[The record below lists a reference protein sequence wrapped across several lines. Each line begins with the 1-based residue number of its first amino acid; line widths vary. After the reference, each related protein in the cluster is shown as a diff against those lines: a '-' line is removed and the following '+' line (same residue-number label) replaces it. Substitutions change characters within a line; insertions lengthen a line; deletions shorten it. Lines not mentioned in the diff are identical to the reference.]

1 MKKNLYR
8 GIRKDNGEWAF
19 GFPFVGETS
28 SYILYAKMSSGSG
41 SMFFEFDGVEVFP
54 ETVGQYTGLHD
65 ATKWE
70 NLPEKEQQEFLR
82 IHKKEDWNGKMIFE
96 GDIIKSDNGRHSA
109 ISVVKFGEYYPKLFF
124 AMLDICCTGVQHLNA
139 NGFYLES
146 AKHEDM
152 ILFKSRHL
160 VVIGN
165 IYDNPDLLLESKEE
179 K

>member
-1 MKKNLYR
+1 MREILFR
-8 GIRKDNGEWAF
+8 GKRLDNGEWMY
-19 GFPFVGETS
+19 GSLFVGFKKC
-28 SYILYAKMSSGSG
+28 YICPEAIAMYN
-41 SMFFEFDGVEVFP
+41 FDGALCLGGFVEVDP
-54 ETVGQYTGLHD
+54 STIGQYTGLKD
-65 ATKWE
+65 
-70 NLPEKEQQEFLR
+70 N
-82 IHKKEDWNGKMIFE
+82 NGKMIFE

-109 ISVVKFGEYYPKLFF
+109 ISVVKFGEYYPKMFF

>member
-1 MKKNLYR
+1 MREIIFR
-8 GIRKDNGEWAF
+8 GKRLDNGEWVY
-19 GFPFVGETS
+19 GWPFADTADCSLKKVG
-28 SYILYAKMSSGSG
+28 KCGCPH
-41 SMFFEFDGVEVFP
+41 DGREYFIVEWVDDFHEYEEREVIP
-54 ETVGQYTGLHD
+54 DTVGQYTGLKD
-65 ATKWE
+65 
-70 NLPEKEQQEFLR
+70 N
-82 IHKKEDWNGKMIFE
+82 NGKKIFE
-96 GDIIKSDNGRHSA
+96 GDIIKADNGKQSS

-165 IYDNPDLLLESKEE
+165 IHDNPKLIKEE
-179 K
+179 GGT

>member
-1 MKKNLYR
+1 MREIIFR
-8 GIRKDNGEWAF
+8 GKRIDNGEWVY
-19 GFPFVGETS
+19 GSLFVGFKKC
-28 SYILYAKMSSGSG
+28 YICPEAIAMYN
-41 SMFFEFDGVEVFP
+41 FDGALCLGGFVEVDP
-54 ETVGQYTGLHD
+54 STIGQYTGLKDTHG
-65 ATKWE
+65 
-70 NLPEKEQQEFLR
+70 QR
-82 IHKKEDWNGKMIFE
+82 IFE
-96 GDIIKSDNGRHSA
+96 RDIIKADNGKQSS

-165 IYDNPDLLLESKEE
+165 IYDNPERIYKE
-179 K
+179 

>member
-1 MKKNLYR
+1 MREIIFR
-8 GIRKDNGEWAF
+8 GKRLDNGEWVY
-19 GFPFVGETS
+19 GSLFVGFKK
-28 SYILYAKMSSGSG
+28 SYICPEAIAMYN
-41 SMFFEFDGVEVFP
+41 FDGALCLGGFVEVDP
-54 ETVGQYTGLHD
+54 STIGQYTGLKDTHG
-65 ATKWE
+65 
-70 NLPEKEQQEFLR
+70 QR
-82 IHKKEDWNGKMIFE
+82 IFE
-96 GDIIKSDNGRHSA
+96 RDIIKADNGKQSS

-165 IYDNPDLLLESKEE
+165 IYDNPERIYKE
-179 K
+179 

>member
-1 MKKNLYR
+1 MREILFRGKPKNKEHSYFFSE
-8 GIRKDNGEWAF
+8 IWKDHYEKGFVYGSLIVYKDRYFITVSARCDIKHCVNNGL
-19 GFPFVGETS
+19 V
-28 SYILYAKMSSGSG
+28 
-41 SMFFEFDGVEVFP
+41 SMIEVDP
-54 ETVGQYTGLHD
+54 ETVGQDTGLTD
-65 ATKWE
+65 K
-70 NLPEKEQQEFLR
+70 
-82 IHKKEDWNGKMIFE
+82 NGKKIFE
-96 GDIIKSDNGRHSA
+96 GDIIKADNGKQSS

-165 IYDNPDLLLESKEE
+165 IHDNPKLIKEE
-179 K
+179 GGT

>member
-1 MKKNLYR
+1 MREIIFR
-8 GIRKDNGEWAF
+8 GKRLDNGEWVS
-19 GFPFVGETS
+19 GTMYQISRDLNPFIMVEDKHGC
-28 SYILYAKMSSGSG
+28 SY
-41 SMFFEFDGVEVFP
+41 EVDE

-82 IHKKEDWNGKMIFE
+82 IHKKEDWNGKKIFE
-96 GDIIKSDNGRHSA
+96 GDIVKADNGKHSSV
-109 ISVVKFGEYYPKLFF
+109 SVVKFGEYYPKMFYD
-124 AMLDICCTGVQHLNA
+124 MLDIFCPSMLHLNA

-146 AKHEDM
+146 NKHEDM

-165 IYDNPDLLLESKEE
+165 IHDNPELLKEE
-179 K
+179 AQT

>member
-1 MKKNLYR
+1 MREIIFR
-8 GIRKDNGEWAF
+8 GKRLDNGEWVY
-19 GFPFVGETS
+19 GSLFVGFKKC
-28 SYILYAKMSSGSG
+28 YICPEAIAMYN
-41 SMFFEFDGVEVFP
+41 FDGALCLGGFVEVDP
-54 ETVGQYTGLHD
+54 STIGQYTGLKDTHG
-65 ATKWE
+65 
-70 NLPEKEQQEFLR
+70 QR
-82 IHKKEDWNGKMIFE
+82 IFE
-96 GDIIKSDNGRHSA
+96 RDIIKADNGKQSS

-165 IYDNPDLLLESKEE
+165 IYDNPERIYKE
-179 K
+179 

>member
-1 MKKNLYR
+1 MREIIFR
-8 GIRKDNGEWAF
+8 GKRMDNREWYYGSYLF
-19 GFPFVGETS
+19 LHIS
-28 SYILYAKMSSGSG
+28 SVDWTGAKRGKPEDVHYIVNDQDINYAVYPS
-41 SMFFEFDGVEVFP
+41 
-54 ETVGQYTGLHD
+54 TIGQYTGLKD
-65 ATKWE
+65 K
-70 NLPEKEQQEFLR
+70 
-82 IHKKEDWNGKMIFE
+82 NGKRIFE
-96 GDIIKSDNGRHSA
+96 GDIIKSDNGKQSS